1 MSGKPL
7 ALLLVWGLALLI
19 SFGLRLWG
27 QHHPEPLPVDG
38 TTVGLL
44 VFGPALVLMA
54 WLLMGWTDGERE
66 SDDCE
71 QESR

>member
-1 MSGKPL
+1 M
-7 ALLLVWGLALLI
+7 
-19 SFGLRLWG
+19 
-27 QHHPEPLPVDG
+27 DG

-44 VFGPALVLMA
+44 VFGPALVLVA

-66 SDDCE
+66 LDDCE

>member
-19 SFGLRLWG
+19 SFGLRFWG
-27 QHHPEPLPVDG
+27 QHHPEPLSVDG

-44 VFGPALVLMA
+44 VFGPALVLVA

-66 SDDCE
+66 LDDCE

>member
-19 SFGLRLWG
+19 SFGLRFWG
-27 QHHPEPLPVDG
+27 QHHPEPLAVDG

-44 VFGPALVLMA
+44 VFGPALVLVA